1 MDNLDARQI
10 CRQRLALATALDRG
24 DDFFGLS
31 FGFVRLS
38 GRRFDQFL
46 GLVEHGQLRR
56 VSVFRAALR
65 LGREQFMAQQGD
77 LFL

>member
-10 CRQRLALATALDRG
+10 GRQRLALATALYRG
-24 DDFFGLS
+24 DDFFGFS
-31 FGFVRLS
+31 FGFVRLN

-46 GLVEHGQLRR
+46 GLVEHGKLRR
-56 VSVFRAALR
+56 VRVVKAALR